1 MDCTWHAIQRNL
13 CAKLVYDLSFGE
25 GGEGGWKRQVVR
37 PVSNSFQVKEFAG
50 KCFLPESVRH
60 QLRALRL
67 PDPACCRDLE
77 GEVNTD
83 GLCV

>member
-1 MDCTWHAIQRNL
+1 MASEPVL
-13 CAKLVYDLSFGE
+13 GKPVYVFPVF
-25 GGEGGWKRQVVR
+25 VVAHSSGLR
-37 PVSNSFQVKEFAG
+37 EACWPVKNSFQVKEFAG
-50 KCFLPESVRH
+50 KWFLPESAQH

-77 GEVNTD
+77 REVSTD

>member
-1 MDCTWHAIQRNL
+1 VCNL
-13 CAKLVYDLSFGE
+13 SPGE
-25 GGEGGWKRQVVR
+25 GGDGGLKKQVVR
-37 PVSNSFQVKEFAG
+37 PASNSFQVKEFAG

-67 PDPACCRDLE
+67 PDPACCRDPE
-77 GEVNTD
+77 GEVSTD